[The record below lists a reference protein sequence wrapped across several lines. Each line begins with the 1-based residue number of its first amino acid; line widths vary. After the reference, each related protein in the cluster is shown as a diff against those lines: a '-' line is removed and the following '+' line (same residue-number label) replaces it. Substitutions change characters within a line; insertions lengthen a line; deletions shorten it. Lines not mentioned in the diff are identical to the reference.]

1 MRYRGL
7 ILMIP
12 LLLLAARA
20 FAKEDSI
27 KIITVYRDD
36 FTRESL
42 KPRVTIMNTDSVPLH
57 VYKTTKYADNVK
69 SWYMEATERLYDAY
83 ILRAELKGYETTYE
97 TISIQKEDRK
107 RKVKELSGLLMQRS
121 VTQLKEVAVEASK
134 VLMVYKGDT
143 IIYDATAFNL
153 ADGSMLDGLIR
164 ALPGATIENGK
175 ISVNGQHVSRLLING
190 RDFFR
195 GDAKIA
201 LENLP
206 AYYVQRI
213 KSYHEISAERRMQE
227 GDSVRVDPMKDA
239 LVMLNLNATWQRDGQ
254 QMQRLH
260 MEHRIETSFACLLCG
275 IRVIQDSIS
284 LETSITL
291 MIRGTPIKKD
301 DGATRRYPKE

>member
-175 ISVNGQHVSRLLING
+175 I
-190 RDFFR
+190 
-195 GDAKIA
+195 
-201 LENLP
+201 LP
-206 AYYVQRI
+206 CERI
-213 KSYHEISAERRMQE
+213 
-227 GDSVRVDPMKDA
+227 
-239 LVMLNLNATWQRDGQ
+239 GQ
-254 QMQRLH
+254 QFCLGEICGDKVKLDPLAIVKKYNERLARMEKTCKSCYNKKTCSQCMYNLEGIDDKPKCNGFMDKKAFQTYYSHNMSLISQRP
-260 MEHRIETSFACLLCG
+260 
-275 IRVIQDSIS
+275 S
-284 LETSITL
+284 L
-291 MIRGTPIKKD
+291 
-301 DGATRRYPKE
+301 YKEIMTKVFQS